1 MESRCTSTQVLY
13 TCCYTGCEPHTRTI
27 TSASRV
33 VFLDGKPAPHLYR
46 NFNLRTV
53 EGSCDDYAGLQEV
66 LGRRLKGL
74 TANAEEVAWERPDL
88 LVIDGGKGQLG
99 AVVDVMN
106 RLHED
111 IPESTSHSRG

>member
-1 MESRCTSTQVLY
+1 M
-13 TCCYTGCEPHTRTI
+13 
-27 TSASRV
+27 
-33 VFLDGKPAPHLYR
+33 
-46 NFNLRTV
+46 

-106 RLHED
+106 RLHEIFLKVRVTAVVD
-111 IPESTSHSRG
+111 PSLA